1 MDAAWNLGS
10 CVDSRLHPNLSNLNV
25 LLISVFSFRSSF
37 STTVVSLLAIL
48 LVGSEVSCKKSSSQS
63 AGGATSTD
71 APKAAVVE
79 ISDEVEPVAVEPEAV
94 PPLDP
99 AIPELKV
106 NKAAQVAILCY
117 HDFVTTKA
125 ATQMRIQTDHF
136 RQQMQAI
143 KDARLPVISL
153 TDFIKWR
160 RGEKDIP
167 DSAVMIT
174 IDDGYSSVYT
184 DALPIL
190 KEFGYPFAVFL
201 YKQYVNGGGRALTTP
216 MIKEILANRGEVGS
230 HSVSHPFNI
239 ARPGNR
245 TPEEYETFL
254 IHELRDSKQFLE
266 DLLMLPVPTYAHPGG
281 TYTQHILE
289 LGTSFGYEFMFSVN
303 PAKATWESQSGLIP
317 RYVVLGNDPHDRNL
331 KAALSFHG
339 VSEGDLGR
347 QLLGGG
353 EGEAE
358 SLVSTSPPPNATIA
372 ERRPLLAID
381 VSKLEGIDP
390 ASVTMRMAGYGQ
402 VPCSFDART
411 GHITY
416 QVVEPFRSNEV
427 HVHVSFQRKGQ
438 DKPDMVSWKFFI
450 DLVAHYLPEPPATVA
465 APKPVIMEEAGQ
477 PMPVDN
483 PLHQA
488 PAPEAPPA
496 KSKVEHKKAKK

>member
-1 MDAAWNLGS
+1 VFPVFPVFPIRSIAAAAISL
-10 CVDSRLHPNLSNLNV
+10 LV
-25 LLISVFSFRSSF
+25 LL
-37 STTVVSLLAIL
+37 LA
-48 LVGSEVSCKKSSSQS
+48 GSGVSCKKASSN
-63 AGGATSTD
+63 
-71 APKAAVVE
+71 KAAEASKPAVVE
-79 ISDEVEPVAVEPEAV
+79 ISDEMETAPTEPEAV

-125 ATQMRIQTDHF
+125 ASQMRIQTDHF
-136 RQQMQAI
+136 RKQMQAI

-245 TPEEYETFL
+245 TPEEYEAFL
-254 IHELRDSKQFLE
+254 VRELRDSKQFLE
-266 DLLMLPVPTYAHPGG
+266 DLLMLPVATYAHPGG

-303 PAKATWESQSGLIP
+303 PAKATWESQPGLIP
-317 RYVVLGNDPHDRNL
+317 RYVVLGNDPQDHNL
-331 KAALSFHG
+331 RAALSFHG

-347 QLLGGG
+347 QLLGGA
-353 EGEAE
+353 EGGTE
-358 SLVSTSPPPNATIA
+358 SLVTTSPPPNATIA
-372 ERRPLLAID
+372 ERRPLLSID

-390 ASVTMRMAGYGQ
+390 ASVTMRIAGFGQ
-402 VPCSFDART
+402 VPCVFDVRT
-411 GHITY
+411 GQITY

-427 HVHVSFQRKGQ
+427 HVHVSFHRKAQ
-438 DKPDMVSWKFFI
+438 DKPDMVSWKFFL

-465 APKPVIMEEAGQ
+465 APKAVQITEEAGQ
-477 PMPVDN
+477 PVPVDN
-483 PLHQA
+483 PLHQE
-488 PAPEAPPA
+488 PAPVVPPA
-496 KSKVEHKKAKK
+496 KPKADNKKSRK